1 MAISYPSATVSKK
14 TGQRNLQACV
24 TVPTELRP
32 IIGRKQIYKSLGTF
46 DPTVAKERLRAKEA
60 EIFRE
65 LDEANLAGH
74 PLALAA
80 LELERALWPDLELS
94 DGSNASFPEDLIR
107 KRAALWFDPD
117 KRWDEYDNLVQRAGG
132 QPFGYKPNADQVQ
145 IHHDHRKNIKPL
157 LDTFNSE
164 FRKLSEERYAPKIRS
179 KPFKDTAEEYF
190 SSPFFGMSKN
200 GPLREKTKTDYINKV
215 NVFIGWA
222 GNVSLDEF
230 NNSLATKY
238 MTILASKD
246 SKIVSG
252 GAANETIKAYFNPV
266 RQVLKY
272 AFKNDYS
279 DRLLWSDLDFGGVGR
294 PSEKYRDF
302 TENELKV
309 LFTLDM
315 PQQDR
320 LALSILA
327 CTGARLDEIA
337 LLEWSQVHEEYWQDG
352 TVKYLDTTDAIVK
365 NRPSRRLIPLVPEV
379 WKLFPPRD
387 SIVNKKEPE
396 RLFTYLRTGKDRK
409 AQNKAS
415 DALMVHIRRVSKD
428 PLLVVHSL
436 RHTFSTMCRNASLDW
451 ELREFVVGRGAGSGA
466 SSHYGQ
472 VHWVG
477 RQLLEMS
484 KMDYSFL
491 DQFNT

>member
-1 MAISYPSATVSKK
+1 
-14 TGQRNLQACV
+14 
-24 TVPTELRP
+24 
-32 IIGRKQIYKSLGTF
+32 
-46 DPTVAKERLRAKEA
+46 
-60 EIFRE
+60 
-65 LDEANLAGH
+65 
-74 PLALAA
+74 
-80 LELERALWPDLELS
+80 
-94 DGSNASFPEDLIR
+94 
-107 KRAALWFDPD
+107 
-117 KRWDEYDNLVQRAGG
+117 
-132 QPFGYKPNADQVQ
+132 
-145 IHHDHRKNIKPL
+145 
-157 LDTFNSE
+157 
-164 FRKLSEERYAPKIRS
+164 
-179 KPFKDTAEEYF
+179 
-190 SSPFFGMSKN
+190 MSKN

-379 WKLFPPRD
+379 
-387 SIVNKKEPE
+387 
-396 RLFTYLRTGKDRK
+396 
-409 AQNKAS
+409 
-415 DALMVHIRRVSKD
+415 
-428 PLLVVHSL
+428 
-436 RHTFSTMCRNASLDW
+436 
-451 ELREFVVGRGAGSGA
+451 
-466 SSHYGQ
+466 
-472 VHWVG
+472 
-477 RQLLEMS
+477 
-484 KMDYSFL
+484 
-491 DQFNT
+491 